1 MVRKPPGIENGAIRT
16 VPLLSVSP
24 IEEDH
29 HFLEDIF
36 SNYWA
41 PFAGSYWKPHK
52 SLSLE
57 SALTALQQN
66 QIPIVISES
75 NLLPGTWKDML
86 ARIKLL
92 PRPPLLIVTSR
103 HADEYLWTEA
113 LNLGAYDVVAKP
125 FDPHELIGIVSLAW
139 ATLERQILH
148 QPAESNGGIRNVM
161 NAMN

>member
-29 HFLEDIF
+29 RFLECIF

-57 SALTALQQN
+57 SALTALQKN

-75 NLLPGTWKDML
+75 DLLPGTWKDML

-92 PRPPLLIVTSR
+92 PTPPLLIVTSR

-113 LNLGAYDVVAKP
+113 LNLGAYDVVGKP
-125 FDPHELIGIVSLAW
+125 FDPHELIRIVSFAW
-139 ATLERQILH
+139 LH
-148 QPAESNGGIRNVM
+148 WNDKYCTSPPKVM
-161 NAMN
+161 AAYGM

>member
-1 MVRKPPGIENGAIRT
+1 MRKPPGIENGAIRT

-125 FDPHELIGIVSLAW
+125 FDHHELIRIVSFAW
-139 ATLERQILH
+139 LH
-148 QPAESNGGIRNVM
+148 WNDKYSTSPPKVM
-161 NAMN
+161 AAYGT